1 MIYTNLESPLGAI
14 IASSENDAITGLWF
28 VGQKYFPEG
37 MDKWEYRPD
46 RRVFK
51 ELYRWLDD
59 YFAGKNI
66 LPMPKLAPKG
76 TAFQKAVWNMLLKI
90 PYGQLTTYGKI
101 AEGMPK
107 GFLPTSARAV
117 GGAVGH
123 NPISI
128 LIPCHRVVGSNGSLT
143 GYAGGLER
151 KRALLNIESPGRFLL
166 PE

>member
-143 GYAGGLER
+143 GYA
-151 KRALLNIESPGRFLL
+151 
-166 PE
+166 